1 MVWLQNYL
9 ETLFHPAAT
18 IAHTMKHR
26 SLIQPAIALRQ
37 TKPENVPHF
46 LMTRY
51 YAAQRFCHQYAR
63 TLRKISPYKKG
74 R

>member
-26 SLIQPAIALRQ
+26 SLIQPAIALTGKCSAFSYDPLLRRPKVLPPIR
-37 TKPENVPHF
+37 TYTPEDF
-46 LMTRY
+46 
-51 YAAQRFCHQYAR
+51 
-63 TLRKISPYKKG
+63 TL
-74 R
+74 